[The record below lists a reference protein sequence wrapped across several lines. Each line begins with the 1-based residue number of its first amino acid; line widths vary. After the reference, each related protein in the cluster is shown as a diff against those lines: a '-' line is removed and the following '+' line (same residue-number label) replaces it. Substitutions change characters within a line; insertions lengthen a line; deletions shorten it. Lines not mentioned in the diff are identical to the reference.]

1 MSMVDHMKYKLAP
14 IEIPAEDPFRFDVLN
29 RRPSVEALSRLVDE
43 LQGPFVL
50 AIDSPWGTGKT
61 TFVQFLMSVLKS
73 KGYPCLYFNAWET
86 DFSIDPMVAF
96 LGELGTLVSKDVK
109 NESAFA
115 RHFQKAKKIAT
126 LLAKKAIPVVG
137 KVATGG
143 ILDLDSFTEKSIAE
157 YVAISITDAVDA
169 YVAERALIEEF
180 RASLGDAIKKLS
192 KDGKK
197 SEIIIFVDEL
207 DRCRPTY
214 AIELLERIKHLFNI
228 DNVIFVLS
236 LDKEQLHTSLGAV
249 YGKDIHSDEYLRRF
263 IDLEYLLP
271 RPNAESFTNSLF
283 SRFEFDKFFEKRTH
297 SDLHY
302 EKENL
307 IKAFVAL
314 SEIFILSLRAREQCF
329 TRIRV
334 AMMATPENHYLF
346 PHLLTILTVLRVGA
360 PTAYRQYAL
369 EGGSAKELVEHLK
382 TLKGG
387 IEMLDSHFGAV
398 TEAYLI
404 AARSHWRDKSSEVQ
418 EYEAISND
426 ASRPAVERE
435 RAGMIVKIVSDMS
448 FRNSNPSLS
457 YVVNKL
463 ELAAQFK
470 Q

>member
-214 AIELLERIKHLFNI
+214 AIELLERIKHLFN
-228 DNVIFVLS
+228 
-236 LDKEQLHTSLGAV
+236 
-249 YGKDIHSDEYLRRF
+249 R
-263 IDLEYLLP
+263 
-271 RPNAESFTNSLF
+271 LF
-283 SRFEFDKFFEKRTH
+283 S
-297 SDLHY
+297 
-302 EKENL
+302 
-307 IKAFVAL
+307 
-314 SEIFILSLRAREQCF
+314 
-329 TRIRV
+329 
-334 AMMATPENHYLF
+334 
-346 PHLLTILTVLRVGA
+346 
-360 PTAYRQYAL
+360 
-369 EGGSAKELVEHLK
+369 LVS
-382 TLKGG
+382 G
-387 IEMLDSHFGAV
+387 
-398 TEAYLI
+398 
-404 AARSHWRDKSSEVQ
+404 
-418 EYEAISND
+418 
-426 ASRPAVERE
+426 
-435 RAGMIVKIVSDMS
+435 
-448 FRNSNPSLS
+448 
-457 YVVNKL
+457 
-463 ELAAQFK
+463 
-470 Q
+470 